1 VARSALTHPPVQL
14 YTTVPFASIAVFF
27 ALYLGIVNNQK
38 FGRFVRFNG
47 QQAILLDV
55 LLILPSLV
63 ENVIR
68 MPSGGAGLSIFIS
81 ICACAQRSPFA
92 KRPSLTARFA
102 GADNTI
108 WLYVA
113 FCFIYAVGS
122 CLAGQKVLLPLVGEG
137 ADQQVM

>member
-1 VARSALTHPPVQL
+1 VQL